1 MEGANIWRFF
11 VMRKFFG
18 FGSLSL
24 LVIVSMGVPA
34 FADECKKIH
43 GTIVD
48 AQVIEGCTSPNKFC
62 AEGTVTGNHGLN
74 GTTYFVMDGVVR
86 GPATLPG
93 SLATSGVLV
102 YTTDGGTLTV
112 RESGLSGLAESGQ
125 GYFTAFQQVL
135 EGTGEY
141 EGATGHLWVLGRRLP
156 DHFEADLIGEICLP

>member
-1 MEGANIWRFF
+1 MNRFF
-11 VMRKFFG
+11 R

-24 LVIVSMGVPA
+24 LMAVPMGAPA

-48 AQVIEGCTSPNKFC
+48 TQVTEGCTSPNRFC

-74 GTTYFVMDGVVR
+74 GTTYFTMDGAVR
-86 GPATLPG
+86 GPATAPG
-93 SLATSGVLV
+93 SIATSGILV

-112 RESGLSGLAESGQ
+112 RESGLSGLVESGQ
-125 GYFTAFQQVL
+125 SYFTAFQQVL

-141 EGATGHLWVLGRRLP
+141 EGATGHLWVLGQALP
-156 DHFEADLIGEICLP
+156 DRFEADIRGEICLP